1 MGGLLTMRYG
11 VCVLLLLA
19 LPGLVDADDFVCGD
33 ATQMTRYQPSI
44 DPSRVTDPTC
54 FQIPKAETPAQ
65 RQLVSTVPSYYLKV
79 DMTTH
84 LAIEKTQAEKDQ
96 VDQQRAAAA
105 AVEQSYRDERAQND
119 LCNTTLLAE
128 IDTRVD
134 QRRQQIQTNID
145 TATNITQIKQV
156 LTQLNQQIATSFQQ
170 TLRCLVALR

>member
-1 MGGLLTMRYG
+1 MGRLLLLLL
-11 VCVLLLLA
+11 VLLLG
-19 LPGLVDADDFVCGD
+19 LPGLVLGDDFVCGD

-44 DPSRVTDPTC
+44 DPTRVTDPTC
-54 FQIPKAETPAQ
+54 YAISKEQTPAQ
-65 RQLVSTVPSYYLKV
+65 RQLVSTVPSYYLKL

-119 LCNTTLLAE
+119 LCNTNLLSE
-128 IDTRVD
+128 IDARVD

-145 TATNITQIKQV
+145 AATNITQIKAV

-170 TLRCLVALR
+170 TIRCIVALRGGR